1 MEIRWQLPAGCCRGP
16 EQIQREER
24 DARLAGV
31 ETVMKSSLLSHVVL
45 PLLTGLA
52 DPALASLAASTD
64 LQLLLRLTRQ
74 SAR

>member
-1 MEIRWQLPAGCCRGP
+1 MEIRWQLPAGCCPGL
-16 EQIQREER
+16 EQMQRDER

-64 LQLLLRLTRQ
+64 TQQLLRLTRH